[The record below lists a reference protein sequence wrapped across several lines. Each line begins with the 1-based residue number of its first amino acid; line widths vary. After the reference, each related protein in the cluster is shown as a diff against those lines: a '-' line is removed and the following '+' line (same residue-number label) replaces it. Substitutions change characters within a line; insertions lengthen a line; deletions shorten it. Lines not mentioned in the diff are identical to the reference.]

1 MAASVLLSGETVK
14 SNAMVDTVDGSCDT
28 DVDIEDCNLCLPSSQ
43 WDVSL
48 GVCNYPRK
56 PKKKQAKEETL
67 AVAVIERDS
76 EAGIQFLA
84 VQRPKT
90 GLLAGLWEFP
100 NITVESS
107 VAETKM
113 YSSLTDFV
121 ESELGLTMPDV
132 KHQKSIA
139 EVSHQFSHIHHK
151 YVVYA
156 CKYSGGET
164 LQQTTQ
170 GNREVKWIS
179 REDLDSAALSTAM
192 RKVFTA
198 FEKYNSGRNGKSEA
212 KVDNYK
218 KRKRGRPHD
227 GQKQMVI
234 EKFFKSCK
242 GVTQGVFCY
251 MHASYLDTFVQ
262 EMFVTSRF
270 FIFLMTKI

>member
-67 AVAVIERDS
+67 GVAVIARDS
-76 EAGIQFLA
+76 EAGIQFLT

-107 VAETKM
+107 LAETKI
-113 YSSLTDFV
+113 YSSLTDFI
-121 ESELGLTMPDV
+121 ESELGFTMPDV
-132 KHQKSIA
+132 KRQKSIA

-151 YVVYA
+151 YVVYSS
-156 CKYSGGET
+156 CSVIVRVSVVLKRTVG
-164 LQQTTQ
+164 
-170 GNREVKWIS
+170 
-179 REDLDSAALSTAM
+179 DS
-192 RKVFTA
+192 
-198 FEKYNSGRNGKSEA
+198 
-212 KVDNYK
+212 D
-218 KRKRGRPHD
+218 
-227 GQKQMVI
+227 
-234 EKFFKSCK
+234 
-242 GVTQGVFCY
+242 
-251 MHASYLDTFVQ
+251 
-262 EMFVTSRF
+262 
-270 FIFLMTKI
+270 